1 MPTYGKIKDPELKKA
16 WLEDLESNRFRQ
28 CKEQLCA
35 MTKQGGHASYCCL
48 GVLGRTIQRTKK
60 FDIKRPIENKNCW
73 ASGGWNARGIFF
85 DGQCNYEILPDNLR
99 IKIGLTKAGQTR
111 LASMNDDGK
120 SFKEIAQ
127 WIRKYL

>member
-1 MPTYGKIKDPELKKA
+1 MPTYGKIKDPALKKA

-28 CKEQLCA
+28 CRNQLCT
-35 MTKQGGHASYCCL
+35 MTTHGGHASYCCL

-60 FDIKRPIENKNCW
+60 FDIKRPVA
-73 ASGGWNARGIFF
+73 ASMDLWTGMRGRAIFF
-85 DGQCNYEILPDNLR
+85 DGQRSVEILPDNLR
-99 IKIGLTKAGQTR
+99 LKLGLTKAGQQR
-111 LASMNDDGK
+111 LTIMNDSGK